1 MLTVKKQSFLTLLDM
16 HIISRKLIKLK
27 EYKIFEYFILKQVI
41 CEFKNRILRFT

>member
-16 HIISRKLIKLK
+16 HIIK

-41 CEFKNRILRFT
+41 CEYLDLLRFT